1 MEIPVSYK
9 DIEINERKFRLNKMN
24 ARDSSYMLFKM
35 LKIITPIFKS
45 LKTEDLDK
53 LKNMELGDL
62 NITEIAESL
71 FTLEEKEFRYIQD
84 NLLKAVSE
92 SLPSGMQPILGDNLV
107 FSVLNIEFDVE
118 LVLNLTIQNLI
129 FNLSGF
135 FQGSW
140 LKKLTN
146 K

>member
-1 MEIPVSYK
+1 MGVPILYK

-24 ARDSSYMLFKM
+24 ARDCSYMLFKM
-35 LKIITPIFKS
+35 LKILTPILKS
-45 LKTEDLDK
+45 LKAENLEEMQ
-53 LKNMELGDL
+53 LEDL

-71 FTLEEKEFRYIQD
+71 FSLEEKEFRYIQD
-84 NLLKAVSE
+84 HLLQTAQE
-92 SLPSGMQPILGDNLV
+92 SLKGGLQQVLGSNLE
-107 FSVLNIEFDVE
+107 FGVLDIENDVE
-118 LVLNLTIQNLI
+118 LVLNLTVQSLV